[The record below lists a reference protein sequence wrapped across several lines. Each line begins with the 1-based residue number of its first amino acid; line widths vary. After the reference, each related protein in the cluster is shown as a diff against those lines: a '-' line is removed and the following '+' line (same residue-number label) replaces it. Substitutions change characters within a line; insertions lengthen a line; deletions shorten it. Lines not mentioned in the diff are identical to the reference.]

1 METLNLNNLL
11 NREEKA
17 KLIKEI
23 LNSFELNKNNLSFK
37 KGIYI
42 YGEPGSG
49 KTTFVTNIL
58 KELNYDIIKY
68 DAGDVRN
75 KSVID
80 EITKHNMSDKNIMS
94 IFNKKIK
101 KIAIVMDEIDGM
113 NNGDKGG
120 INTLIKLI
128 RPKKTKKQKLE
139 EMTINPIVCIGNYK
153 VDKKIKE
160 LMKVCNIIELNTPNT
175 LQMKSI
181 INKILPNINEEI
193 ESKLINYVQCD
204 LRKLN
209 NIYNIYVNN
218 PSLISCN
225 IIENIFQLKSYND
238 DTKKI
243 TNKLLNNHY
252 NIENHNN
259 IMNDTDRTSVGLL
272 WHENIIDPIEK
283 MDKKVS
289 IPLYLKQL
297 DNICFADYIDRITF
311 QKQIWQFNEMSSLI
325 KTFYNNKMYHEYLK
339 SNDDNNKKNITNKN
353 FGAKKQ
359 KEKDAPSHD
368 IRFTKV
374 LTKYSTEY
382 NNSIFIQNLCQ
393 QLSMDKKDLFGFFIS
408 IKNTYDDN
416 QIYSLF
422 ENYDITKLDINRI
435 YRYLDKY
442 MKEDAVDTN
451 DKEIEIDMDCDL
463 NGNCDD
469 DCEFDV

>member
-1 METLNLNNLL
+1 METLNLNKLL
-11 NREEKA
+11 NREQKSNF
-17 KLIKEI
+17 IKEI
-23 LNSFELNKNNLSFK
+23 LSNFEMNKHNLAFK
-37 KGIYI
+37 KGIYV

-68 DAGDVRN
+68 DAGDIRN

-80 EITKHNMSDKNIMS
+80 DITKHNMSDKNIMS

-101 KIAIVMDEIDGM
+101 KIAIIMDEIDGM

-128 RPKKTKKQKLE
+128 RPKKTKKQKME
-139 EMTINPIVCIGNYK
+139 EMTMNPIICIGNYK

-175 LQMKSI
+175 SQMITILK
-181 INKILPNINEEI
+181 NILPNIDEDIKN
-193 ESKLINYVQCD
+193 KLINYVQCD
-204 LRKLN
+204 LRKLS

-218 PSLISCN
+218 PSLISSN
-225 IIENIFQLKSYND
+225 IMENIFQLKSYND

-243 TNKLLNNHY
+243 TSKLLNNY
-252 NIENHNN
+252 CTIENHNN

-272 WHENIIDPIEK
+272 WHENIIDSIEN
-283 MDKKVS
+283 MEKKHS

-325 KTFYNNKMYHEYLK
+325 KTFYNNKIYHEHFK
-339 SNDDNNKKNITNKN
+339 NNATNIANNSNINKKTSL
-353 FGAKKQ
+353 KK
-359 KEKDAPSHD
+359 EALSTDV
-368 IRFTKV
+368 RFTKV

-393 QLSMDKKDLFGFFIS
+393 QLSMDKKDLLGFFIS
-408 IKNTYDDN
+408 IKNMYDDN
-416 QIYSLF
+416 QIYNLF
-422 ENYDITKLDINRI
+422 ENYEINKLDINRI

-442 MKEDAVDTN
+442 MKEDAADVN
-451 DKEIEIDMDCDL
+451 DKEIEIDVDYELD
-463 NGNCDD
+463 GIGDGDD
-469 DCEFDV
+469 A